1 MYTEQIDINEIDH
14 CSLQLWVLYIW
25 LGYMVLEIP
34 VTFYKLQDGFQM
46 YPNRPIHLHK
56 QGMGGK

>member
-1 MYTEQIDINEIDH
+1 MNEIDH
-14 CSLQLWVLYIW
+14 CSLLLWVLYIW

-46 YPNRPIHLHK
+46 YPNRPIYLHK
-56 QGMGGK
+56 